1 MAPAPS
7 THSNTKR
14 PSTGKATLGEPTDTY
29 LYDDGDQPFVVMRF
43 IDSNGEK
50 TFRQAK
56 AVDGKPVTP
65 WSMTGITTTLY
76 HQKEVENAELGTTVY
91 VGEGEKDADN
101 MRSKC
106 GFIATTNP
114 MGAGKWH
121 DHFNEAFTRLT
132 VVVIED
138 NDEAGR
144 KHVQQ
149 VAAGISPVAA
159 SVKIV
164 RFPDER
170 KGYDISDFLDDGGT
184 RKQLYE
190 LIENT
195 PEWTPTPGV
204 VGEVGSE
211 EWGEM
216 EELPAATPAV
226 PTLPAELLPESLRPW
241 LVDVAERAPV
251 PLEFVAMSALSGLG
265 SVIGRQVG
273 IQPEQFDDY
282 IAVANLW
289 GAVVGSS
296 GTMKSYAVSE
306 GLRHVSRLEV
316 EAAVAHEGASSNR
329 EAQQSILKAETD
341 NLNADIKKAL
351 KGTDNS
357 KLDRLHLELAELIEQ
372 RDKADTPARRFLT
385 QDATIEKL
393 GVMLKHNPNGLLI
406 SRDEL
411 AGWLQALDKAGREND
426 RPFYLESWNGT
437 GGYNVDRIGRDSD
450 RIPALTLTV
459 FGSIQPGKLKRYVAE
474 AVGDGAGSDGLLQ
487 RVQLL
492 VYPDLSAFP
501 KWKPSTQWAD
511 KDAKNRAFEVYKRL
525 SDIQLSFSGEEDSN
539 KIPALRFTPEAQELH
554 TVWRSE
560 LEERLRAMEDM
571 PAFQSHIS
579 KYRSLAPSLA
589 LAYYLADLADGE
601 AIVAVPIKALEM
613 ALDLCDY
620 LEQHAR
626 KVFAPELNPGLA
638 SAYALSRKILSGAI
652 RDGASVRDIYRK
664 GWSDLAEV
672 KNVFAAV
679 EVLVRLGWVRVDREG
694 IGGQATESLSLHPE
708 LLKGQTNG

>member
-1 MAPAPS
+1 
-7 THSNTKR
+7 
-14 PSTGKATLGEPTDTY
+14 
-29 LYDDGDQPFVVMRF
+29 
-43 IDSNGEK
+43 
-50 TFRQAK
+50 
-56 AVDGKPVTP
+56 
-65 WSMTGITTTLY
+65 
-76 HQKEVENAELGTTVY
+76 
-91 VGEGEKDADN
+91 
-101 MRSKC
+101 
-106 GFIATTNP
+106 
-114 MGAGKWH
+114 
-121 DHFNEAFTRLT
+121 
-132 VVVIED
+132 
-138 NDEAGR
+138 
-144 KHVQQ
+144 
-149 VAAGISPVAA
+149 
-159 SVKIV
+159 
-164 RFPDER
+164 
-170 KGYDISDFLDDGGT
+170 
-184 RKQLYE
+184 
-190 LIENT
+190 
-195 PEWTPTPGV
+195 
-204 VGEVGSE
+204 
-211 EWGEM
+211 
-216 EELPAATPAV
+216 
-226 PTLPAELLPESLRPW
+226 
-241 LVDVAERAPV
+241 
-251 PLEFVAMSALSGLG
+251 MSALSGLG

-296 GTMKSYAVSE
+296 GTMKSYAVSG

-316 EAAVAHEGASSNR
+316 EAAVAHEGASANR

-351 KGTDNS
+351 KGTDSS
-357 KLDRLHLELAELIEQ
+357 KVDRLHLELAELIEQ

-450 RIPALTLTV
+450 RIPALTLTI

-487 RVQLL
+487 RVQLF

-525 SDIQLSFSGEEDSN
+525 SDIQLPSSGEEDSN
-539 KIPALRFTPEAQELH
+539 KIPALHFTPEAQELH

-560 LEERLRAMEDM
+560 LEERLRAMEDT

-579 KYRSLAPSLA
+579 KYRSLAPALA
-589 LAYYLADLADGE
+589 LVYYLAELADGE
-601 AIVAVPIKALEM
+601 AIGNVPIDPLKKALAMCDFLEM
-613 ALDLCDY
+613 
-620 LEQHAR
+620 HAR

-638 SAYALSRKILSGAI
+638 SAYALSKKILSRAVHDGDTI
-652 RDGASVRDIYRK
+652 REIYRH
-664 GWSDLAEV
+664 GWTDLTESRDT
-672 KNVFAAV
+672 FAAV
-679 EVLVRLGWVRVDREG
+679 EVLERYGWVRLVRKG
-694 IGGQATESLSLHPE
+694 SGGRTEVTLSLHPD
-708 LLKGQTNG
+708 LKEKNNG